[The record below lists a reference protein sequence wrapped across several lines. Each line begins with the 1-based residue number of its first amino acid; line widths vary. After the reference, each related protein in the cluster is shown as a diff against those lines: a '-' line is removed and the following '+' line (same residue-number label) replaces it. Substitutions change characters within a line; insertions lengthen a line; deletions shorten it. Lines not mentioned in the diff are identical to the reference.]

1 MTGGGGAE
9 INFGGP
15 REVYLCEFE
24 GGTGSLLEC
33 GTNKKG
39 EDQKK
44 KKVFS
49 TKISTNSSCCLKILT
64 ISHEFLSED
73 QKKTGLCLKRFM
85 KSGVSPQKLRK
96 NSSCSRILER

>member
-1 MTGGGGAE
+1 MTGGGAE

-44 KKVFS
+44 KK
-49 TKISTNSSCCLKILT
+49 K
-64 ISHEFLSED
+64 
-73 QKKTGLCLKRFM
+73 GL
-85 KSGVSPQKLRK
+85 QYK
-96 NSSCSRILER
+96 NFNKF

>member
-24 GGTGSLLEC
+24 EGTGSLLEC

-39 EDQKK
+39 EEQKK
-44 KKVFS
+44 KKKRSSVQKFQQILVVVS
-49 TKISTNSSCCLKILT
+49 KFLQFSTNS
-64 ISHEFLSED
+64 
-73 QKKTGLCLKRFM
+73 
-85 KSGVSPQKLRK
+85 
-96 NSSCSRILER
+96 